1 MTTIEIIIIIIMHL
15 IVAIVFFYVG
25 KSFSKIIKPTSEE
38 IINYSI
44 ENVNFLNKINPIVK
58 EIYLLFVQ
66 KDGHQYFKEEHCHI
80 FVTNMGIAF
89 WSENDYYSRHFY
101 DVSVDLLKKYNM
113 TLKELNNSLSLTD
126 KKILDKIVKAVK
138 FNNKEFVNRVFI

>member
-1 MTTIEIIIIIIMHL
+1 MNTAQIITIIILYL

-44 ENVNFLNKINPIVK
+44 RNVKFLNQINPIVK
-58 EIYLLFVQ
+58 EIYLLFIQ
-66 KDGHQYFKEEHCHI
+66 KDGFQYFKELHCNI
-80 FVTNMGIAF
+80 LVTNMDIEF
-89 WSENDYYSRHFY
+89 WSENDCYSRSFSR
-101 DVSVDLLKKYNM
+101 VSIELLKKYDI

-138 FNNKEFVNRVFI
+138 FNNQEFINRVFI